1 VSVSFGDFRALTD
14 VSLSFQSGVLHVLV
28 GQNGAG
34 KTTLARVLTGLI
46 QPDSGDVMV
55 AGRQIPTGDV
65 SAARAAGV
73 EMVHQSFTL
82 PPSFTVAEALELFS
96 QRSRRN
102 PVYSTRRLNGEWRDE
117 LAESGVDVRPSARI
131 RELPIE
137 AVQAV
142 EITRAL
148 ASNAAVLILDE
159 PTAVLPPPAI
169 DRLFARLRGLRDR
182 GVTVILVLH
191 KLREV
196 SAIAETVTVLRDGVV
211 VLPPS
216 SAADHSA
223 GELSDLIVGSGRVRA
238 GAPMEVVAAAVHEEA
253 GPRELL
259 VLDEVSTEPA
269 GTEPA
274 LEDVSLTLRRRE
286 IVGVAGVEGNGQRAL
301 VRVITGLTPVK
312 GGRLRFAGEEM
323 TGRSAGDRRAI
334 GVRVVPFDRNLQ
346 GVSQSSPLWEN
357 VAILPV
363 VSGGR
368 GARLLRVGRLR
379 ADASR
384 ALDQW
389 RVQYRSIDQRAG
401 ELSGGNVQ
409 RLILARELSD
419 GVRVLVAAQ
428 PTRGLDVAAT
438 DFVRITLR
446 ELRDADGAVLLIS
459 SDLDELFELSD
470 RLIVVLGGRI
480 VAEFRPPYDVRAVGD
495 AMVGA
500 DREGLA
506 VPAVAM
512 ESEAVE

>member
-14 VSLSFQSGVLHVLV
+14 VSVAFDGGRLHVLV

-46 QPDSGDVMV
+46 RPD
-55 AGRQIPTGDV
+55 AGELEVDGRSVQTGDV
-65 SAARAAGV
+65 SASRAAGV

-82 PPSFTVAEALELFS
+82 PPSFTVAESLELFS
-96 QRSRRN
+96 QRSRRS
-102 PVYSTRRLNGEWRDE
+102 PVYSMRALNDGWREE
-117 LAESGVDVRPSARI
+117 LAASGVDVRPSARI

-137 AVQAV
+137 SVQAV

-148 ASNAAVLILDE
+148 ASNANVLILDE

-169 DRLFARLRGLRDR
+169 ERLFERLRRLRDR

-196 SAIAETVTVLRDGVV
+196 SAIAETVTVLRDGLV
-211 VLPPS
+211 VLAPS
-216 SAADHSA
+216 SLASTTT
-223 GELSDLIVGSGRVRA
+223 GELSDLIVGAGRARV

-259 VLDEVSTEPA
+259 QLTDVQTAHE

-274 LEDVSLTLRRRE
+274 LTDVNLVVRRRE

-301 VRVITGLTPVK
+301 VRVITGLTTPAA
-312 GGRLRFAGEEM
+312 GRVRFAGEDV
-323 TGRSAGDRRAI
+323 TGQPAGRRRGI
-334 GVRVVPFDRNLQ
+334 GVRAVPFDRNLQ

-363 VSGGR
+363 VSGGS

-379 ADASR
+379 ADAAR

-409 RLILARELSD
+409 RLILARELLE
-419 GVRVLVAAQ
+419 GVRLLVAAQ
-428 PTRGLDVAAT
+428 PTRGLDIAAT

-446 ELRDADGAVLLIS
+446 ELREADGAVVLIS

-470 RLIVVLGGRI
+470 RLIVILAGRI

-506 VPAVAM
+506 VPAIAM
-512 ESEAVE
+512 ETEAVE